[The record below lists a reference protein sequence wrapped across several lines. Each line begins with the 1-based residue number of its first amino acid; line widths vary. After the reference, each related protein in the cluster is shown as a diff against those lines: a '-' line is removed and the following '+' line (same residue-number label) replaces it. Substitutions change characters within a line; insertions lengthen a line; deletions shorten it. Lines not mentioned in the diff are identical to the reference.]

1 MQSIRAASSFCQNEI
16 FSYLCQSIGKP
27 KITNYTMM
35 KEMTEMVTR
44 TYEPPMCEIVDVH
57 AEGVLCASMEQLKDY
72 ENDYE
77 W

>member
-1 MQSIRAASSFCQNEI
+1 
-16 FSYLCQSIGKP
+16 
-27 KITNYTMM
+27 MM
-35 KEMTEMVTR
+35 KEMTEKVTR
-44 TYEPPMCEIVDVH
+44 TYESPMCEIVDVH

>member
-1 MQSIRAASSFCQNEI
+1 
-16 FSYLCQSIGKP
+16 
-27 KITNYTMM
+27 MM
-35 KEMTEMVTR
+35 KEMTVKVTR
-44 TYEPPMCEIVDVH
+44 AYESPMCDIVDVH